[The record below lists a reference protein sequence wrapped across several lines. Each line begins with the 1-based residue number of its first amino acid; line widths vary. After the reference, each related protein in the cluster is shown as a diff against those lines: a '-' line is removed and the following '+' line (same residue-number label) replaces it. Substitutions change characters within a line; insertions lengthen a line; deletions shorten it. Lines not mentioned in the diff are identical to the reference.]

1 MTTNDVRDLS
11 AAGETDACPASSSDP
26 PRPRRKRPVQ
36 RTEAVDTDLEDS
48 PVAVPEHQ
56 GGIDAPDGRAEDPI
70 SEQLISADSPDE
82 PISDVVTAHECAC
95 QDRAAIA
102 LGTTIADLSDRISAL
117 EARTVEHQ
125 NSLAAIGD
133 SIGDGI
139 SAEVERI
146 TTDELVDAKQRLRLA
161 VNSMAHVALAMSES
175 AQNIT
180 EGLSPDCFASL
191 LYSFHAE
198 VDNILLQLGFE
209 PIGTR
214 AGEKFDPTR
223 HRSLRRVIT
232 RDRNLDKSISRVIR
246 DGYRSKA
253 GNRTLLYA
261 DVEVSRYQEEQP
273 HQVPAPGSSAPGRP
287 NDEQGDLGQSSIPP
301 AE

>member
-1 MTTNDVRDLS
+1 MTTNEVRDLS
-11 AAGETDACPASSSDP
+11 AAGETDARPESSSDP

-36 RTEAVDTDLEDS
+36 RTEAVDTDLQDS

-56 GGIDAPDGRAEDPI
+56 GGIDAPGSRAEDSI
-70 SEQLISADSPDE
+70 SERLISADSPDE
-82 PISDVVTAHECAC
+82 PISDVVRAGECAY

-117 EARTVEHQ
+117 EARTVEHR

-133 SIGDGI
+133 SI
-139 SAEVERI
+139 AVEVERI
-146 TTDELVDAKQRLRLA
+146 TTDELVDAKQRLSLA
-161 VNSMAHVALAMSES
+161 VNSMAHMALAMSES
-175 AQNIT
+175 AQTIT
-180 EGLSPDCFASL
+180 EGLSPDSTASL

-198 VDNILLQLGFE
+198 VDNILLQLGYE

-223 HRSLRRVIT
+223 HRSLRRVTT

-273 HQVPAPGSSAPGRP
+273 HQVAAPGSSAPGRP